1 MYYIYHIPGKKV
13 GCTKRL
19 EQRLKEQKVK
29 LSDCD
34 RIITTPCIKKA
45 SQIEKELQIEY
56 GYKTD
61 AIDYEKMHEFSK
73 KGCRTNITAEAR
85 AKGLR
90 NGGSGKAGAKAL
102 IEKYGIEYVKSNWAK
117 ARISAIQ
124 KTSTPVL
131 AYDKLGNFIG
141 EYKST
146 HDAGRQLNV
155 WQQNICHVL
164 KGKIKQTGG
173 YTFEYKIVK

>member
-56 GYKTD
+56 GYKID
-61 AIDYEKMHEFSK
+61 AIDYQKMHEFSK
-73 KGCRTNITAEAR
+73 KGCRGFTPEQR
-85 AKGLR
+85 DKGLKKSHEG
-90 NGGSGKAGAKAL
+90 NLGYKAL
-102 IEKYGIEYVKSNWAK
+102 LEKYGIDYIKSNWDK
-117 ARISAIQ
+117 ARISAIE
-124 KTSTPVL
+124 KTSIPVL

-146 HDAGRQLNV
+146 HDAGRQLNI

-164 KGKIKQTGG
+164 NGKLKSTGG
-173 YTFEYKIVK
+173 YIFKHKIVK

>member
-13 GCTKRL
+13 GCTKNLKR
-19 EQRLKEQKVK
+19 RMKEQHCSNYE
-29 LSDCD
+29 LLETHSD
-34 RIITTPCIKKA
+34 INIA
-45 SQIEKELQIEY
+45 SLREKELQIEY

-61 AIDYEKMHEFSK
+61 AIDYQKMHEFSK
-73 KGCRTNITAEAR
+73 KGCRGFTPEQR
-85 AKGLR
+85 DKGLKKSHEG
-90 NGGSGKAGAKAL
+90 NLGYKAL
-102 IEKYGIEYVKSNWAK
+102 LEKYGIDYIKSNWHK

-124 KTSTPVL
+124 KTSIPVL

-164 KGKIKQTGG
+164 NGKLKSTGG
-173 YTFEYKIVK
+173 YTFKHKVVK

>member
-19 EQRLKEQKVK
+19 EQRLKEQKLK

-34 RIITTPCIKKA
+34 RIITTSCIKKA
-45 SQIEKELQIEY
+45 SQIELELQIEY

-61 AIDYEKMHEFSK
+61 AINYEKMYEFSK
-73 KGCRTNITAEAR
+73 KGCRTNITPEIR
-85 AKGLR
+85 AKGLKNR
-90 NGGSGKAGAKAL
+90 GIAGATAL
-102 IEKYGIEYVKSNWAK
+102 KEKYGIDYMKSNWAK

-146 HDAGRQLNV
+146 HDAGGELNV

-164 KGKIKQTGG
+164 KGRIKQTGG
-173 YTFEYKIVK
+173 YTFKYKIVK

>member
-1 MYYIYHIPGKKV
+1 MYYIYHIPGKKI

-61 AIDYEKMHEFSK
+61 AIDYEKMYEFSK
-73 KGCRTNITAEAR
+73 KGCRTNITPEAR

-90 NGGSGKAGAKAL
+90 NRGKAGAKAL
-102 IEKYGIEYVKSNWAK
+102 LEKYGIEYMKSNWDK

-141 EYKST
+141 DYKST
-146 HDAGRQLNV
+146 HDAGRQLDI

-164 KGKIKQTGG
+164 NGKLKSTGG
-173 YTFEYKIVK
+173 YIFVHKIVK